1 LKAAVLLDV
10 MSLKAEV
17 QTACIED
24 GRGLLV
30 SIVKLLLGMRG
41 YLEGEA

>member
-1 LKAAVLLDV
+1 VLSV
-10 MSLKAEV
+10 KAEV